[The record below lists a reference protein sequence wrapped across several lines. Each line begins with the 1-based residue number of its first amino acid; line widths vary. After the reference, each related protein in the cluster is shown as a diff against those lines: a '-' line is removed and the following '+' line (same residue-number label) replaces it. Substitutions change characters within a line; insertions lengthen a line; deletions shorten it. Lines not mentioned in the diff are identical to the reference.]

1 MAASY
6 SADLR
11 ERVLDAIN
19 AGMTRRRA
27 GVLFSVSAS
36 TAVRWSKAF
45 ADTGSRAAKPTGG
58 DRRSEVVEGH
68 KDWLLAMVATEPDL
82 TLKEISVRLAGEKSV
97 TVSKSAVSRFLERY
111 RIRFKKKPARRRT
124 GPGGRRGSTGQVA
137 RGAVGD

>member
-27 GVLFSVSAS
+27 GALFSVSAS
-36 TAVRWSKAF
+36 TAIRWVKAF

-58 DRRSEVVEGH
+58 DRRSEAIEGH
-68 KDWLLAMVATEPDL
+68 KEWLLPLVAAEPDL
-82 TLKEISVRLAGEKSV
+82 TLKEISARLADEKSV
-97 TVSKSAVSRFLERY
+97 TASKSAVSRFLERH
-111 RIRFKKKPARRRT
+111 RIRFKKKPARR
-124 GPGGRRGSTGQVA
+124 
-137 RGAVGD
+137 